1 MSSLDDWSEETE
13 KCKASYI
20 TFKWATGEMTVDFRS
35 YVKAYNYGINSVKR
49 LLRYCPHDVEHCAVM
64 LRTVCILIVETKTE
78 YKQVMDDAEKKFDE
92 IDNKYLFVSE
102 REKAKAPIRKNRDAR
117 RKTLSNRYEK
127 LTKLKNLLEGA
138 N

>member
-1 MSSLDDWSEETE
+1 
-13 KCKASYI
+13 
-20 TFKWATGEMTVDFRS
+20 MTVDFRS

-78 YKQVMDDAEKKFDE
+78 YKQVMDDA
-92 IDNKYLFVSE
+92 
-102 REKAKAPIRKNRDAR
+102 R
-117 RKTLSNRYEK
+117 RKTLNNRYEK